1 MWQISSLFVRN
12 GKGAKMSSIYDQLGD
27 ACKQFGKRVGMAIKE
42 ANDLM
47 ATNGRREREMSKYVI
62 ELDED
67 VKILQ
72 SISVTQHGNAYTNTK
87 WVANL
92 EELNSDYINEHFSDL
107 QDTAYQRGLEDAW
120 EAARKIVVDTDNGGI
135 ALGTLGEIF
144 GTQAYSCIMR
154 DNTAQEAIAKLKAY
168 EDKQKDSI
176 EVGDEV
182 IDRDGDITIVT
193 NIHERLFDGLCND
206 GSTMG
211 DLFLEDVRKT
221 GRHFDHIDKLLEA
234 MRK

>member
-1 MWQISSLFVRN
+1 
-12 GKGAKMSSIYDQLGD
+12 MS
-27 ACKQFGKRVGMAIKE
+27 KK
-42 ANDLM
+42 
-47 ATNGRREREMSKYVI
+47 KYVI
-62 ELDED
+62 ETAFENMC
-67 VKILQ
+67 VQKIMQLCIDANGRIINWTD
-72 SISVTQHGNAYTNTK
+72 SIENV
-87 WVANL
+87 
-92 EELNSDYINEHFSDL
+92 EELNSDYINEHYGEL

-168 EDKQKDSI
+168 EGKQKDSI
-176 EVGDEV
+176 EVVDEV

-193 NIHERLFDGLCND
+193 NIHERLFDGLCSD